1 MTKNQ
6 FLTEIMEQ
14 PAAIGNIIAFYSG
27 AEGMALLAKI
37 KETIAQRAISRVIF
51 TGMGSPFFISF
62 AAANLF
68 LNSSVPTLIF
78 VFFETSS

>member
-27 AEGMALLAKI
+27 TEGMALLAKI

-51 TGMGSPFFISF
+51 TGMGSSFFISG
-62 AAANLF
+62 L
-68 LNSSVPTLIF
+68 SEI
-78 VFFETSS
+78 